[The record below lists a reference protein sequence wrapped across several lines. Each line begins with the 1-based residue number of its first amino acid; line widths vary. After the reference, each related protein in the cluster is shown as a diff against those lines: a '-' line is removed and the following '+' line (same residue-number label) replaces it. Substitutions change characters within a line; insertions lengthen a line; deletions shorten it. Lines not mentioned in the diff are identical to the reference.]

1 MNIKLKANVTLSGK
15 EEELCSRPRRKA
27 KDTHPPHL
35 LNMMLETQK
44 WKAQTPKRKR

>member
-1 MNIKLKANVTLSGK
+1 MNIKLKANATLGK

-35 LNMMLETQK
+35 PSMMLETQK
-44 WKAQTPKRKR
+44 WKAQIPKRKR